1 MSLTLALEQFQ
12 QYQVANTS
20 TNHWV
25 KNGNLGVTCTRLNI
39 VGRRSWA
46 APIKSGQLQRRKGE
60 DRESFA
66 ASMRDTK
73 PLWLLLMDGSA
84 HAQSLKRQYTP
95 GKILRG
101 ACANKQ
107 CMSFKK
113 GEPGEFS
120 WQQKAYS
127 SVLWILLFHAPPPVP
142 LLKKVAE
149 SYGKNF
155 GALKLVNF
163 WHPLSS
169 LYMLPQVLL
178 FSSAPF
184 LFGKK

>member
-1 MSLTLALEQFQ
+1 M
-12 QYQVANTS
+12 
-20 TNHWV
+20 
-25 KNGNLGVTCTRLNI
+25 TCTRLNI

-60 DRESFA
+60 AEK
-66 ASMRDTK
+66 ASRHPCAIPNRYGYYSWTDPRMRN
-73 PLWLLLMDGSA
+73 PRNYS
-84 HAQSLKRQYTP
+84 
-95 GKILRG
+95 ILREKYYE
-101 ACANKQ
+101 AQAQVN
-107 CMSFKK
+107 SAWVAKK
-113 GEPGEFS
+113 SMVDGMKKNFLSQINSLSEPIPMTAKSIFFCTVS
-120 WQQKAYS
+120 IHCCS
-127 SVLWILLFHAPPPVP
+127 MLLPPVP

-178 FSSAPF
+178 YSAPF
-184 LFGKK
+184 LYEKGKTFGNVYGYT